1 MGWGFWSHI
10 VDLGSMKGMELQRDG
25 DLSLMGLY
33 VGEAST
39 LGVSIPPVGI
49 HTTAPCALCS
59 IKRE

>member
-1 MGWGFWSHI
+1 
-10 VDLGSMKGMELQRDG
+10 MKGMELQRDG